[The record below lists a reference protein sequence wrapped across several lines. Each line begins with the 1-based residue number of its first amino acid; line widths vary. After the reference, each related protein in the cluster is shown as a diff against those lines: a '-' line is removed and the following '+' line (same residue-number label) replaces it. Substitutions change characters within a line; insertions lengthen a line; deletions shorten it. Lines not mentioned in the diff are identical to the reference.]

1 MRISTLIVDDS
12 PAMRRFIRRTLELT
26 GLDMDRLLE
35 AANGKEALEILRRE
49 RVDLVLT
56 DINMPSMNGEEF
68 VAKVEADANLRS
80 IPVVVISTDS
90 TEQAVRRMIQLGAR
104 GYVAKPFEPEIL
116 REELERVLGVRHER
130 SGTD

>member
-1 MRISTLIVDDS
+1 MGISTLIVDDS

-68 VAKVEADANLRS
+68 VAEVEADANLRS
-80 IPVVVISTDS
+80 IPVVVVSTDS
-90 TEQAVRRMIQLGAR
+90 TQQAVRRMIQLGAR

-116 REELERVLGVRHER
+116 REELERVLGVGHE
-130 SGTD
+130 

>member
-1 MRISTLIVDDS
+1 
-12 PAMRRFIRRTLELT
+12 MRRFIRRTLELT